1 MPKGMTGCSIQIGYD
16 SGVRAWVA
24 VTDKDWYR
32 FLAQRPHLDEVN
44 FWQPGGSREFRTLT
58 PGEPFLFKLHY
69 PDNAIVGGG
78 FFTHP
83 SVLPVSVAW
92 DAFGEKNGAGS
103 YDEMRRR
110 IEYYR
115 RVPTDPRAQYP
126 VGCIIL
132 QEPFFFSEADWLPAP
147 ADFRAQTVQGKTYDL
162 NEPIGHKL
170 WQMVLERWRGVRPT
184 GVAELSRPEIPLDWR
199 VRPVRQRL
207 GQGAFRVLVTDVY
220 QRRCAITGE
229 KALPVL
235 QAAHIRPVARDGQ
248 HRIDNGLLLRSDL
261 HALFD
266 QGYVTVT
273 SDHRVRVSGRLK
285 ADFDNG
291 EPYYPLAGKT
301 IWLPG
306 REDDHPSREHLEWH
320 ADTVFLG

>member
-1 MPKGMTGCSIQIGYD
+1 M
-16 SGVRAWVA
+16 A
-24 VTDKDWYR
+24 VTDKDWYQ
-32 FLAQRPHLDEVN
+32 FLRQRLYFDEVN
-44 FWQPGGSREFRTLT
+44 FWQPAGNREFRTLS

-78 FFTHP
+78 FFAHA
-83 SVLPVSVAW
+83 SVVPVSVAW
-92 DAFGEKNGAGS
+92 DAFGEKNGAAS

-110 IEYYR
+110 VERYR
-115 RVPTDPRAQYP
+115 RAPADPRAQYS

-132 QEPFFFSEADWLPAP
+132 LEPFFFPEPHWLPAP
-147 ADFRAQTVQGKTYDL
+147 SDFKAQTVQGKGYDL
-162 NEPIGHKL
+162 NTPGGRSL
-170 WQMVLERWRGVRPT
+170 WQAVLDRWRG
-184 GVAELSRPEIPLDWR
+184 GLEVAEPVRSEIALDWR

-207 GQGAFRVLVTDVY
+207 GQGAFRVLVTDIY

-235 QAAHIRPVARDGQ
+235 QAAHIRPVTRQGL
-248 HRIDNGLLLRSDL
+248 HRVDNALLLRSDL

-266 QGYVTVT
+266 QGYMTVT
-273 SDHRVRVSGRLK
+273 PKYRVRVSRRLK

-291 EPYYPLAGKT
+291 EPYYSLEGKE
-301 IWLPG
+301 IWLPS
-306 REDDHPSREHLEWH
+306 REEDQPGREHLEWH